1 MNARQKQTIGL
12 LIVAATLLALAFARY
27 WKLVNFSI
35 R

>member
-12 LIVAATLLALAFARY
+12 ILIALFLLVLAFARY
-27 WKLVNFSI
+27 WKQVNFNI

>member
-12 LIVAATLLALAFARY
+12 LIVALFLLALAFLRY
-27 WKLVNFSI
+27 WKQVNFSI